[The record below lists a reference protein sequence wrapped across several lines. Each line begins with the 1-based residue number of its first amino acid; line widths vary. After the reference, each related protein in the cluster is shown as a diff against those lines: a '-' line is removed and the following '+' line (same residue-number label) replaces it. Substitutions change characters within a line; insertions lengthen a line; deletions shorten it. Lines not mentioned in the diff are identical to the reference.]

1 MTKAKSGAGTEW
13 AVALG
18 VLALSW
24 VLVGL
29 TPLLVAGGV
38 VFCLVRRAAPLALIP
53 LCLNPL
59 SAGFYSGV
67 ADYLGG
73 APQLERTGRG
83 EDPIHRNLDPGSR
96 CYYRAT
102 GRCVPRGAE
111 WARQGPHNAAVRL
124 LVWVFGPA
132 RNAYDGPYP
141 TRAEALEAMRS
152 VSRTP
157 RSVFWQKRVVVEGRE
172 IELGDA
178 LFKALSARCEL
189 EIIFIG
195 APRMEKE
202 LRVKAAF
209 FKERCLVVQ
218 ILFLPDTVTDP
229 AFEERSGVYR
239 EIVLVDYPNRSI
251 FAGYH

>member
-1 MTKAKSGAGTEW
+1 M
-13 AVALG
+13 ALG

-29 TPLLVAGGV
+29 TPVLVAGGV

-83 EDPIHRNLDPGSR
+83 EHAIQRNLDPKTR
-96 CYYRAT
+96 CYYRT
-102 GRCVPRGAE
+102 SGKLRGGE

-124 LVWVFGPA
+124 LVWGFGPA

-152 VSRTP
+152 ASPTP

-178 LFKALSARCEL
+178 LFKALSARCRL
-189 EIIFIG
+189 EVIFIG

-209 FKERCLVVQ
+209 FKERCLLVQ
-218 ILFLPDTVTDP
+218 ILFLPETVTDP